1 MKKKL
6 IIGYVG
12 ILAIGILI
20 GIGIKNKNQKIEEEK
35 YLKEESTKIELTEE
49 EKKEKM
55 KIGMSGSEEWE
66 DKYNQS
72 QNNYFD
78 FTKEEV
84 VQTRDMG
91 IKFLKYAREYDYDR
105 GISKETANEIKKLT
119 TKGLGDELADRLKHL
134 RPAPVVRFR
143 RMEVNLAEPIQYKKY
158 EDGTVNWEYGILEH
172 AINDSGEVA
181 KEIQSRVSLLFVKDN
196 NQWKIGEYSVSE

>member
-6 IIGYVG
+6 IIGCIG
-12 ILAIGILI
+12 ILAIGVTI
-20 GIGIKNKNQKIEEEK
+20 GIGIKNKNQRIEEEK
-35 YLKEESTKIELTEE
+35 YLKEEVSKLDITEE
-49 EKKEKM
+49 QKELSKRINM
-55 KIGMSGSEEWE
+55 AGSDKWE
-66 DKYNQS
+66 DKYDQS
-72 QNNYFD
+72 QDNYFD

-143 RMEVNLAEPIQYKKY
+143 RMEVNLVEPIQYEKY
-158 EDGTVNWEYGILEH
+158 EDGTVNWKYGILEQ

-181 KEIQSRVSLLFVKDN
+181 KEIESTINLLFIKDN
-196 NQWKIGEYSVSE
+196 NQWKIGEYSVS

>member
-1 MKKKL
+1 MRKKV
-6 IIGYVG
+6 IIGC
-12 ILAIGILI
+12 IGIIALGVVLGSVI
-20 GIGIKNKNQKIEEEK
+20 RHKYKKIEVNK
-35 YLKEESTKIELTEE
+35 YLKEESKKIELNEE
-49 EKKEKM
+49 EREDNLKGKYA
-55 KIGMSGSEEWE
+55 GSEFWE
-66 DKYNQS
+66 DKYDQS
-72 QNNYFD
+72 KENYFN

-119 TKGLGDELADRLKHL
+119 TKGLGDELADQLKHL

-143 RMEVNLAEPIQYKKY
+143 RMEVKLVEPIQYKKY
-158 EDGTVNWEYGILEH
+158 EDGTVNWEYGILEN

-196 NQWKIGEYSVSE
+196 NQWKIGEYSVS